1 MPREERMF
9 GDVVESSV
17 KIGNQQW
24 YTVPLSILVHTAVI
38 GAIVIIPLL
47 AADILPTPPSM
58 MAPSMTAPS
67 VRGPQMSTPTFQA
80 PSPSAPAAA
89 PTEKKGLGA
98 YMPLI
103 IILNVLVILAI
114 ILVAYFA
121 LKHH

>member
-58 MAPSMTAPS
+58 MAHVARTSDGSPVSIIRNVIGYCSRTMCKRPTPLHS
-67 VRGPQMSTPTFQA
+67 GMS
-80 PSPSAPAAA
+80 
-89 PTEKKGLGA
+89 
-98 YMPLI
+98 
-103 IILNVLVILAI
+103 
-114 ILVAYFA
+114 
-121 LKHH
+121 